1 MRRLQPEEA
10 LALWDRF
17 PVDRQPRP
25 IVLMSYAIGPG
36 AIAMVEDK
44 ASILHQAAVV
54 SDVELPPGLLESLQ
68 PDPAPHWHVDPV
80 RVRSVRRVYPE
91 FRTDRGHRPL
101 PAYRIEFAGVAPRR
115 ALDPKFKGS
124 ATRSMHA
131 LDPEVEATTWW
142 PADLDSS
149 YRGGLRGC
157 PAGVLIDGG
166 RTVRLIVMGSPP
178 EYTDVRVRAVL
189 ETQTAVMLVIQHTT
203 YDWVEAVPPSG
214 VGRLVTARLTEPL
227 GARVL
232 LQADGIPVGV
242 LPG

>member
-1 MRRLQPEEA
+1 MRKLEPEEA
-10 LALWDRF
+10 LALWDGF

-44 ASILHQAAVV
+44 ASVLHQAAVV
-54 SDVELPPGLLESLQ
+54 SDVELPPGLLEALQ

-80 RVRSVRRVYPE
+80 RVRSIRRVYPE

-124 ATRSMHA
+124 ENRSMHA
-131 LDPEVEATTWW
+131 LDPEVEASTWW
-142 PADLDSS
+142 PAELDSS
-149 YRGGLRGC
+149 YRGGLRGLP
-157 PAGVLIDGG
+157 PAVLVDGG

-178 EYTDVRVRAVL
+178 AYTAVRVRAVL
-189 ETQTAVMLVIQHTT
+189 ETRTAVMLLIQQTT
-203 YDWVEAVPPSG
+203 HDWVDGVPLVG
-214 VGRLVTARLTEPL
+214 VGRLVTAKLAEPL

-232 LQADGIPVGV
+232 LDELGIPIGV